1 MNKTLK
7 ISLIV
12 AAVIIIAFVVYIILR
27 KKGVIGSFSN
37 CCSWDSAGNCKTKKV
52 NGECPRSG
60 SGPGK

>member
-7 ISLIV
+7 ISLIAV
-12 AAVIIIAFVVYIILR
+12 VVIIIAVIVYFLLR
-27 KKGVIGSFSN
+27 KQGVIGSFSN

-60 SGPGK
+60 GPGK

>member
-27 KKGVIGSFSN
+27 KKGVIGGGD
-37 CCSWDSAGNCKTKKV
+37 CCTWDSAGNCKRKKV
-52 NGECPRSG
+52 NGECPKS
-60 SGPGK
+60 SGPGIK